1 MSESNFCS
9 VHGISLWV
17 FSIILISQEYLCLFS
32 SFTPYI
38 SEKPLW
44 RMPWISGT
52 PPVWATLMAHG
63 LQRFLTAEI
72 LCSTCYLKHFLISF
86 NPHCTPVRLLSSFL
100 FCPGETRGPDR
111 WGDFLKVTQLIMAV
125 HLQNLGCLWSILST
139 TKIMMMWADK
149 PVSKQNNFHPGRQEP
164 FSTYANFLGQ
174 GQQTSCHGLDNE
186 YVGVAC
192 PTILLQQFKSTVG
205 AGKQL

>member
-44 RMPWISGT
+44 RMPWMSGT

-72 LCSTCYLKHFLISF
+72 LCCTCYLKHFLISCLILTAPLWGCYHHSCF
-86 NPHCTPVRLLSSFL
+86 AQEKLEAQTDEGIFSKSHSSS
-100 FCPGETRGPDR
+100 
-111 WGDFLKVTQLIMAV
+111 MAV
-125 HLQNLGCLWSILST
+125 HLQNLGCL
-139 TKIMMMWADK
+139 
-149 PVSKQNNFHPGRQEP
+149 
-164 FSTYANFLGQ
+164 
-174 GQQTSCHGLDNE
+174 GLYFQWLRLWWCERTNR
-186 YVGVAC
+186 
-192 PTILLQQFKSTVG
+192 
-205 AGKQL
+205 